1 MTEPTPTR
9 PKTSSPYDVNSRPV
23 PLSDCAACQKIAA
36 KREAAR
42 AEFDYSAVS
51 DGTVMLRAHLRTA
64 HNQ

>member
-1 MTEPTPTR
+1 MTEPTR
-9 PKTSSPYDVNSRPV
+9 PKTSSPYDVNSQPV
-23 PLSDCAACQKIAA
+23 PLSDCAACQKITA

-64 HNQ
+64 HDQ